1 MSDPDPHRTVVR
13 SYALVFKIERKL
25 FRIDRWRLPLP
36 GGVEVRAILYGVSI
50 LLGMLIA
57 SRLPGIGLLLGL
69 LPAPLHWGLIPGGL
83 TFVLLK
89 LQIEGRAPHRVLA
102 SLISWYFSEHL
113 ITAGGKADRPRIDAP
128 IDTIWIVPDWRA
140 PRYRTAE
147 ITGPTCVVCRY
158 PVQARIACNRHG
170 EEVGD
175 MHLINPNYR
184 RIAVRRNTFQVPSGR
199 KLVFDT

>member
-1 MSDPDPHRTVVR
+1 MADTDSQPTVVR

-36 GGVEVRAILYGVSI
+36 GGLEVRAILYATTI
-50 LLGMLIA
+50 LLGMLIV
-57 SRLPGIGLLLGL
+57 SRLPGFGLLLGV

-102 SLISWYFSEHL
+102 SLTSWYFSEHL
-113 ITAGGKADRPRIDAP
+113 ITASGKADRQRVHAP
-128 IDTIWIVPDWRA
+128 IDTIWIVPDWQA

-147 ITGPTCVVCRY
+147 ITGPARVVCRY
-158 PVQARIACNRHG
+158 PVHARVACNSHG

-175 MHLINPNYR
+175 MHLLDPNYG
-184 RIAVRRNTFQVPSGR
+184 RIAVRRNTFQVPPGR